1 MGKKGHTT
9 IICPNCASIK
19 VHADLSKEM
28 IAWGGSTRYICDD
41 CGHSAVI
48 FPSVPFS
55 QVAYFK
61 KAVKNR
67 KTDKKSSSPSANV
80 LPVKSN
86 RIFLGYTLV
95 FLLAFI
101 ISGYYLMD
109 SLTFFIGAGFLI
121 PIVIIIIFSRIAGN
135 RDK

>member
-9 IICPNCASIK
+9 IICP
-19 VHADLSKEM
+19 
-28 IAWGGSTRYICDD
+28 
-41 CGHSAVI
+41 
-48 FPSVPFS
+48 
-55 QVAYFK
+55 
-61 KAVKNR
+61 
-67 KTDKKSSSPSANV
+67 KSSSPSANV